1 MDQKICRKCLKKNMI
16 FRQFSSLDYSTDSM
30 HEGRIGIVCWT
41 YLTIKSSDYPLPVCA
56 LTTTYRTNNIVL
68 PETNLITTMDGKSTF
83 LVTTYRD
90 QILEKKW
97 LKNHEDR
104 SRHRQSYLLH
114 ILFEELYICKR

>member
-1 MDQKICRKCLKKNMI
+1 
-16 FRQFSSLDYSTDSM
+16 M
-30 HEGRIGIVCWT
+30 HEGRIGIVCLT

-83 LVTTYRD
+83 LVTIYRD

-97 LKNHEDR
+97 IKIMKIVPDIDRVTFCIFYLKN
-104 SRHRQSYLLH
+104 YTYAKGNCL
-114 ILFEELYICKR
+114 ELD